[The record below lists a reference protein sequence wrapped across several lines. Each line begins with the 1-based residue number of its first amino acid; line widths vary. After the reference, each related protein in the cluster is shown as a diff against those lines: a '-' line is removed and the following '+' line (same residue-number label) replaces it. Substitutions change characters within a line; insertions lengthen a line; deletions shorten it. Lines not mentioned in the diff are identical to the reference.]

1 MNLVGTGVCLLPAAV
16 TLILLKCSG
25 IDAGAE
31 EPAEAIGFALAAVVL
46 IAVAAAVQFPACI
59 LSMGYNLFFG
69 IYLLKRETKRRAAWL
84 YVVSAVVKIGAAVC
98 LLFVA
103 PFLFALF
110 GALTGALAA
119 GISVLSACY
128 LAALVAVEH
137 FSACENKAISQ

>member
-1 MNLVGTGVCLLPAAV
+1 MNLAGTGVCLLPAAV

-46 IAVAAAVQFPACI
+46 IAVAAVQFPACI

-137 FSACENKAISQ
+137 FSARENKAISQ